1 MISHGYWLS
10 LKGQR
15 GGDVQ
20 GTARIGSGFESR
32 HAVIASARCLS
43 TPYGFWG
50 TKIIEG
56 GIIVRQR
63 HTYPN
68 SGVVRRA
75 QHPRYQVLL
84 PPWRSGR
91 KGLIE
96 L

>member
-20 GTARIGSGFESR
+20 GAARIGSGFESR
-32 HAVIASARCLS
+32 YAVIASARCLN

-50 TKIIEG
+50 TKIIGG

-68 SGVVRRA
+68 SELCAERNTLAIKFFCRRGA
-75 QHPRYQVLL
+75 VA
-84 PPWRSGR
+84 GR
-91 KGLIE
+91 A
-96 L
+96 